1 MAKPRLTLINHYAS
15 IPRWP
20 GPTRNFDFASELV
33 QLGWEVTLYSCR
45 FNHYL
50 RRYLT
55 DPPRAENGVR
65 LRWVWSTAYQG
76 NSIQRE
82 LNIVVFS
89 LLSLW
94 SGLWDRPS
102 AVLTVTPPL
111 ESAFTG
117 WLLSRLRRVPFV
129 LDVEDLWP
137 DSLIAMGF
145 RNKPVLWSLRSLE
158 RFLYRHSDQILVVA
172 AKMREYLL
180 EQGVPEAKISL
191 IPLGANLPE
200 RLTPE
205 QCHAIRS
212 RYGWRDGQ
220 IVAVYVGA
228 HGPANALDT
237 LIHAAAG
244 CRGDD
249 RIKIALFGDGS
260 DKPRLAELLGRLGL
274 TNISLED
281 PVPPGDVPGILQAA
295 DIGIAS
301 LKNTPTFKTVRPNKI
316 YEYMSTG
323 LPIVC
328 CIDGEARQVVEEAGS
343 GAFVM
348 PEDAAGLAESLL
360 RLAGDAELRRRYG
373 ENGFRFCLKEGDRRN
388 LAAKMDIVLKKVI
401 AK

>member
-1 MAKPRLTLINHYAS
+1 MGKPQLTLINHYAS

-50 RRYLT
+50 RRYLA
-55 DPPRAENGVR
+55 DPPGAENGVR

-82 LNIVVFS
+82 LNILIFS

-94 SGLWDRPS
+94 SGLWNRTS

-145 RNKPVLWSLRSLE
+145 RNKPVLWWLRSLE
-158 RFLYRHSDQILVVA
+158 RFLYRHSDHILVVA

-180 EQGVPEAKISL
+180 EQGVPDVKISL

-200 RLTPE
+200 RLTSE
-205 QCHAIRS
+205 RRSAIRAK
-212 RYGWRDGQ
+212 YGWHDGQ
-220 IVAVYVGA
+220 TVAVYVGA
-228 HGPANALDT
+228 HGPANALET
-237 LIHAAAG
+237 LFHAAA
-244 CRGDD
+244 CCQGDD

-260 DKPRLAELLGRLGL
+260 DKPRLAEMLRKLNLA
-274 TNISLED
+274 NITLED
-281 PVPPGDVPGILQAA
+281 PVPPGEVPDILQAA

-316 YEYMSTG
+316 YEYMSAG
-323 LPIVC
+323 LPIIC
-328 CIDGEARQVVEEAGS
+328 CIDGEARQVVEEVES
-343 GAFVM
+343 GVFVT
-348 PEDAAGLAESLL
+348 PEDAAGLAESLR
-360 RLAGDAELRRRYG
+360 RLAGDPGLRRRYG
-373 ENGFRFCLKEGDRRN
+373 DNGFRFCLEEGDRRN
-388 LAAKMDIVLKKVI
+388 LAAKMDVVLKKVI
-401 AK
+401 EN